1 MLFSKS
7 FLVSL
12 LLVAVAAPQM
22 LLSDG
27 FFLCGWLEILFSK
40 YFRISVTFFG
50 VLLPFEFS
58 PFEMFFP
65 GLIFVVFLI
74 EFFNFD
80 ADLLVSDLEGGFGL
94 LLDFTGVLW
103 LIFCFFLSLFLVLM
117 ASFFRGTDKFSFFFF
132 YLLEHFNN

>member
-1 MLFSKS
+1 MG
-7 FLVSL
+7 
-12 LLVAVAAPQM
+12 
-22 LLSDG
+22 LSDR
-27 FFLCGWLEILFSK
+27 FFSMWLTCNFFSK
-40 YFRISVTFFG
+40 YFRISVTFLD
-50 VLLPFEFS
+50 VLLLVEFS